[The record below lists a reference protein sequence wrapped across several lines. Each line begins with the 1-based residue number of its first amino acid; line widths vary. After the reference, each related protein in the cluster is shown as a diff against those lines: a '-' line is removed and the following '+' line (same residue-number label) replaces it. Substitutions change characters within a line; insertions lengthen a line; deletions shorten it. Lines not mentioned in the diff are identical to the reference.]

1 MTRSS
6 GRPAAD
12 RWRRRRRLAFA
23 GAALAAPAVAHA
35 LIQRRLRPPEAPGWG
50 RTHRFAGH
58 LGPVVYQELGAGEPI
73 VLLHAFGPG
82 FDARQWQAAAEALAP
97 HCRVLAPDLPGWGRS
112 APLAPN
118 PETCLACLADFLAG
132 VVWTRAV
139 LVAAGHAAPYAI
151 HLAAEHPDLVRGVA
165 LVAPR
170 GLLCRGAAATG
181 AMDGGDGVDVLDD
194 PRPTDEPLDDP
205 RLPEEPFDDLDEP
218 EGLDAGDELDELAE
232 QDQQDREDGL
242 DELARPDKMD
252 EPDADL
258 PSHPLVADLLRVP
271 ILRIS
276 VLDVLTSRAA
286 LAGYLRSYAYAAPE
300 RVDAALIEH
309 HYRVSHLPAHRRTLA
324 AYWRGELALP
334 AAATLRHLQVPA
346 WVILGGGDAQD
357 RLAADGLPPG
367 SEIESVAGTRAL
379 PHAEKPLAVGEALAR
394 FMASLP
400 AS

>member
-6 GRPAAD
+6 GRSAAD
-12 RWRRRRRLAFA
+12 RWRRRRRLALA
-23 GAALAAPAVAHA
+23 GAALGAPAVAHA
-35 LIQRRLRPPEAPGWG
+35 LIQHRLRPPEAPGWG

-58 LGPVVYQELGAGEPI
+58 LGPIVYQELGAGEPI

-112 APLAPN
+112 APLEPN
-118 PETCLACLADFLAG
+118 PETCLASLADFLAG

-139 LVAAGHAAPYAI
+139 LVAAGHAAPYAV
-151 HLAAEHPDLVRGVA
+151 HLAAEHPDLVRGIA

-170 GLLCRGAAATG
+170 GLHCRGAAVTG
-181 AMDGGDGVDVLDD
+181 AMDGGDRINTLDNALDD
-194 PRPTDEPLDDP
+194 PKLPDELLDDLDDP
-205 RLPEEPFDDLDEP
+205 
-218 EGLDAGDELDELAE
+218 EGQDAGDELDEVAE
-232 QDQQDREDGL
+232 LDRQDREDGL
-242 DELARPDKMD
+242 DELARQDEMD

-276 VLDVLTSRAA
+276 VLDALTSRAA
-286 LAGYLRSYAYAAPE
+286 LSGYLRSYAYAAPE

-334 AAATLRHLQVPA
+334 AAATLCQLQVPA
-346 WVILGGGDAQD
+346 WVILGGGGGPE
-357 RLAADGLPPG
+357 RLAADSLPPG
-367 SEIESVAGTRAL
+367 SEIETIAGTRAL

-394 FMASLP
+394 FLASLP